1 MWHLI
6 LLYFFTFVTQSA
18 VLGIDFGTNFVKVAL
33 VAPGHP
39 FEIALDVASK
49 RKSPAIVGFDAGERR
64 FGNEATS
71 LVTKRPKQTFMFMTR
86 LLGKSIDTPIIQ
98 ELTEQYYPYSFVED
112 EERGTIR
119 IQFGEEQTFAVEEVV
134 AMYLKQA
141 QSTAMAYLD
150 SSSMIRDCVITVAD
164 FWTTKE
170 RRALQNAA
178 DLAGLNVLSLINE
191 NSAAALHYGVE
202 RNYDINKTEN
212 FILYNMGSTS
222 TKVSVVKCD
231 AYLKTITKRK
241 NKTVGQVT
249 VLSQAWDETLGGNSF
264 DMVLV
269 SQLKAAAE
277 EQLKTDLSQNFRAM
291 GRLREAA
298 KKGKF
303 KLSANKETTVRIT
316 SLYEDEDFSHKVLR
330 EDFWSNSQSLFDRV
344 LAPVDIAL
352 ERSGLTKDDIE
363 NIVLMGGGS
372 RLPKIQEMLVEYLD
386 GKPLKR
392 DLNTDEASALGA
404 AFRAANESTT
414 FRVRQIGFVDRG
426 VFSVSATINNF
437 EDFEAGEDLENAEFR
452 KSAEIFASGTN
463 FKKRKAVHFKHDKEL
478 FVSVS
483 YTTGDGLPAG
493 TKPHID
499 QYNVSGIV
507 SAVEK
512 YKDKNVTDTK
522 PKISLSFAI
531 DQSGVVKLSKATA
544 TFQENVEV
552 AIPRI
557 KNDTST
563 KKDKKKKDKD
573 ADAASADAEGDASA
587 EGGEAPAEG
596 ESAEDAEKS
605 EGESDSASESE
616 GESDA
621 SEGESDAEKEAETAD
636 NDAET
641 AAPESDEETEKS
653 ADSSEESTP
662 EEGDSSAE
670 AGETSEESAESE
682 TPAAE
687 ESAAAENATEP
698 EETKIEYD
706 YVWKTQKR
714 KITLKIRTM
723 GAIDVRP
730 MNKIDMKNS
739 TKVLLELDE
748 ADQAIRDTA
757 AALNDLESF
766 VLERRPLLYEDED
779 EYVMQVST
787 EEERETL
794 IALLTETE
802 DWLFD
807 VEDPTAG
814 IYKAKMREVQKE
826 VLPVFSRA
834 YELSQRDYY
843 IDETTKH
850 LGVLREMCANLTQT
864 HTWVNETEFVKLN
877 KSVDDFEEWF
887 NKKVDEQKEK
897 DLTEEP
903 AFRVEEIKKRVEK
916 LSDEVK
922 KIAVRPKPA
931 EPKKKKDKKKKKKKD
946 KKSNETES
954 ATDEETTADGESS
967 SEGETTAEGET
978 AEEVPSENAGE
989 STESSSDDEEEL
1001 PDDHDEL

>member
-1 MWHLI
+1 
-6 LLYFFTFVTQSA
+6 
-18 VLGIDFGTNFVKVAL
+18 
-33 VAPGHP
+33 
-39 FEIALDVASK
+39 
-49 RKSPAIVGFDAGERR
+49 
-64 FGNEATS
+64 
-71 LVTKRPKQTFMFMTR
+71 
-86 LLGKSIDTPIIQ
+86 
-98 ELTEQYYPYSFVED
+98 
-112 EERGTIR
+112 
-119 IQFGEEQTFAVEEVV
+119 
-134 AMYLKQA
+134 
-141 QSTAMAYLD
+141 
-150 SSSMIRDCVITVAD
+150 
-164 FWTTKE
+164 
-170 RRALQNAA
+170 
-178 DLAGLNVLSLINE
+178 
-191 NSAAALHYGVE
+191 
-202 RNYDINKTEN
+202 
-212 FILYNMGSTS
+212 
-222 TKVSVVKCD
+222 
-231 AYLKTITKRK
+231 
-241 NKTVGQVT
+241 
-249 VLSQAWDETLGGNSF
+249 
-264 DMVLV
+264 
-269 SQLKAAAE
+269 
-277 EQLKTDLSQNFRAM
+277 
-291 GRLREAA
+291 
-298 KKGKF
+298 
-303 KLSANKETTVRIT
+303 
-316 SLYEDEDFSHKVLR
+316 
-330 EDFWSNSQSLFDRV
+330 
-344 LAPVDIAL
+344 
-352 ERSGLTKDDIE
+352 
-363 NIVLMGGGS
+363 MGGGS
-372 RLPKIQEMLVEYLD
+372 RVPKIQEMLVEYLD

-463 FKKRKAVHFKHDKEL
+463 FKKLKAVHFKHDKEL

-512 YKDKNVTDTK
+512 YSDKNVTDTK

-573 ADAASADAEGDASA
+573 ADSASADAEGDA
-587 EGGEAPAEG
+587 PAEG
-596 ESAEDAEKS
+596 VSAEDAEKS

-730 MNKIDMKNS
+730 MNKTDMKNS

-807 VEDPTAG
+807 VEDPT
-814 IYKAKMREVQKE
+814 
-826 VLPVFSRA
+826 
-834 YELSQRDYY
+834 
-843 IDETTKH
+843 
-850 LGVLREMCANLTQT
+850 
-864 HTWVNETEFVKLN
+864 
-877 KSVDDFEEWF
+877 
-887 NKKVDEQKEK
+887 
-897 DLTEEP
+897 
-903 AFRVEEIKKRVEK
+903 
-916 LSDEVK
+916 
-922 KIAVRPKPA
+922 
-931 EPKKKKDKKKKKKKD
+931 
-946 KKSNETES
+946 
-954 ATDEETTADGESS
+954 
-967 SEGETTAEGET
+967 
-978 AEEVPSENAGE
+978 
-989 STESSSDDEEEL
+989 
-1001 PDDHDEL
+1001 